1 MAFEEIML
9 EKEDQ
14 IATITLNRPQKKNAL
29 TYQMTVEMLAAI
41 DDVARDHNIR
51 VVVLT
56 GAGEAFS
63 AGGDFKFAE
72 VKEGEIGTQ
81 QAEDIWVEAQKAG
94 HAPGQFLTPLHKI
107 IVALPQLD
115 KPVIAMLKGDVVGG
129 GFGISLACDMRV
141 GAHNTRFLIGY
152 SRLGL
157 VPNTGE
163 GWILPR
169 LVGVGKALELMMTSE
184 FVSAEE
190 AYRIGLLNR
199 LVAVEELE
207 NETKRLAQRLIRIP
221 PVTQRMMKQQVYS
234 ALETDAQS
242 SLIFS
247 VACCLLSMAAEDQ
260 HEAVRAFAERRT
272 PIYKDTLLF
281 EDK

>member
-1 MAFEEIML
+1 MAFEEIIL

-14 IATITLNRPQKKNAL
+14 IATITLNRPQKRNAL
-29 TYQMTVEMLAAI
+29 TYRMTSEILAAI
-41 DDVARDHNIR
+41 DDVGTDKNIR
-51 VVVLT
+51 VVVLA

-63 AGGDFKFAE
+63 AGGDFKFAG
-72 VKEGEIGTQ
+72 VREGEVSTQ
-81 QAEDIWVEAQKAG
+81 QAEDIWTEAQKAG
-94 HAPGQFLTPLHKI
+94 QAPGQFLTPLHKTI
-107 IVALPQLD
+107 FALPQLD

-129 GFGISLACDMRV
+129 GFGLSLACDMRV
-141 GAHNTRFLIGY
+141 GAHNTRFMIGY

-163 GWILPR
+163 AWKLPR
-169 LVGVGKALELMMTSE
+169 LVGLGKTLELMMTSA

-207 NETKRLAQRLIRIP
+207 NETKKLAQRLIRIP
-221 PVTQRMMKQQVYS
+221 PVTQRIMKQQIYG
-234 ALETDAQS
+234 ALETDPRS
-242 SLIFS
+242 SLMFS
-247 VACCLLSMAAEDQ
+247 FASCLLSMETEDQ
-260 HEAVRAFAERRT
+260 QEAVRAFAERRT
-272 PIYKDTLLF
+272 PIYKDTLLS

>member
-1 MAFEEIML
+1 MAFEEITL
-9 EKEDQ
+9 KKENQ
-14 IATITLNRPQKKNAL
+14 IATITLNRPQKKNAI
-29 TYQMTVEMLAAI
+29 TYKMTVEMLAAI
-41 DDVARDHNIR
+41 DDVGRDHNVR
-51 VVVLT
+51 AVVLT
-56 GAGEAFS
+56 GAGEAFC
-63 AGGDFKFAE
+63 AGGDFKFAG
-72 VKEGEIGTQ
+72 VREGEIGTQ
-81 QAEDIWVEAQKAG
+81 QAEDIWVQEQKAG
-94 HAPGQFLTPLHKI
+94 HAPGRFLSTLHKI

-129 GFGISLACDMRV
+129 GFGLALACDMRV
-141 GAHNTRFLIGY
+141 AARNTRFLIGY

-169 LVGVGKALELMMTSE
+169 LVGVGKALELMMTCE

-207 NETKRLAQRLIRIP
+207 NETRRLAQSLIRIP

-234 ALETDAQS
+234 ALETDARS

-247 VACCLLSMAAEDQ
+247 IACVQLSMTAKDQ

-272 PIYKDTLLF
+272 PIYKDTPLF